1 MDMAKTGRCSKGKP
15 CGNTCIKKSYECGK
29 RPLYNRVGIQP
40 VASNLPPRV
49 VPYIPSPDA
58 HIVDLSINLI
68 SGYVVETG
76 GCSARSTITC
86 GDIEQYVVPILNYI
100 YRETGVGFVLSH
112 CAVTPAE
119 EQVENPYDV
128 DDVRKI
134 EELFELQPFYDS
146 SSMNIFVVPLC
157 AGDVLAYQLESDD
170 GTFIV
175 MGENDPET
183 CKPLT
188 KMQFTETLA
197 HEIGHDLG
205 LLKHNPDVTNL
216 MYWSDDS
223 GVVLTPRQGRKVLET
238 ALDKY
243 PLRRI
248 RAKRKALVRVARKN
262 PRIRVDR
269 KSGER

>member
-1 MDMAKTGRCSKGKP
+1 MVSRQCLKGKP
-15 CGNTCIKKSYECGK
+15 CGKTCVKRVYKCGG
-29 RPLYNRVGIQP
+29 RPVYNRVGVP
-40 VASNLPPRV
+40 PSVSNTPPQV

-58 HIVDLSINLI
+58 HVVDLSINLI

-76 GCSARSTITC
+76 TCSAESKITC
-86 GDIEQYVVPILNYI
+86 DDIRQYVVPILNYI
-100 YRETGVGFVLSH
+100 YRDTGVGFTVNH

-119 EQVENPYDV
+119 EQTGNPYDV

-183 CKPLT
+183 CRPLT
-188 KMQFTETLA
+188 KMQFAETLA

-205 LLKHNPDVTNL
+205 LLNHHPDVTNL
-216 MYWSDDS
+216 MYWSDSS
-223 GVVLTPRQGRKVLET
+223 GVQLTSRQNKKVLQT
-238 ALDKY
+238 ALSKY
-243 PLRRI
+243 PLRRV
-248 RAKRKALVRVARKN
+248 RARRRALVRVARKN
-262 PRIRVDR
+262 PKIRIDR
-269 KSGER
+269 KKYS